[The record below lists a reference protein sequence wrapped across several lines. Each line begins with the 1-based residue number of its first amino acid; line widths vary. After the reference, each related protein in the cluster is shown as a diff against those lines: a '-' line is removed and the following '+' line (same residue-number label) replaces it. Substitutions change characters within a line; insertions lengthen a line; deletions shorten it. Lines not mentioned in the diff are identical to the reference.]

1 VNESKL
7 QQELKQNR
15 PFDSTATEAVI
26 SIHRTADRIR
36 VRVNDLLRS
45 FQLTTQQY
53 NVLRILRGAGETGLP
68 TLEIRQRMV
77 ESNPGITRLLDRLV
91 TKGLVDRQR
100 CPTDR
105 RQVLCWATPKALELL
120 TRLDRPVTEINQQM
134 MAALDEKQQQQL
146 IRWLDLVRST
156 VGTL

>member
-1 VNESKL
+1 MNKSKL
-7 QQELKQNR
+7 QQELKQNH
-15 PFDSTATEAVI
+15 PFDSAATEAVI

-36 VRVNDLLRS
+36 ARLNALLRS

-68 TLEIRQRMV
+68 TLEIRQRMI

-91 TKGLVDRQR
+91 TKGLVHRQR

-105 RQVLCWATPKALELL
+105 RQVLCWATPEALELL
-120 TRLDRPVTEINQQM
+120 ARLDQPVVEINRQM
-134 MAALDEKQQQQL
+134 MAVLDEDQQQQL
-146 IRWLDLVRST
+146 IQLLDLVRST
-156 VGTL
+156 VGTV